1 MKTNTKND
9 ITVLTNFYKQQNKL
23 RINYPLAPAELFTIN
38 HNIINITDSIKYYNG
53 NFYKIEKIYSSKKI
67 NLCYPLINIKVIK
80 IDLSQDYKNSN
91 NKFNQFYYNNDILPK
106 LKQYNLDSI
115 C

>member
-1 MKTNTKND
+1 MITNTKND
-9 ITVLTNFYKQQNKL
+9 ITILTNFYKQLNRLQIK
-23 RINYPLAPAELFTIN
+23 YTLAPAELFEIN
-38 HNIINITDSIKYYNG
+38 HHIINITDSIKYYNG

-67 NLCYPLINIKVIK
+67 NLCYPLINIKVTK

-106 LKQYNLDSI
+106 LRECNLDDI